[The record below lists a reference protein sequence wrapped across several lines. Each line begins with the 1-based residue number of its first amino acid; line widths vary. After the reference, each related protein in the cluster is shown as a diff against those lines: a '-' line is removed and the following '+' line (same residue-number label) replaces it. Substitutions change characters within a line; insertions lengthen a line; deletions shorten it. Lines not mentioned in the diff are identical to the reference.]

1 MRKKIEVIP
10 AKPIKELRGL
20 APTAQ
25 TRVCAYCRVST
36 DNEDQLSSL
45 EAQVKFYSKL
55 IANNPAWNFVGIYAD
70 EGISGTNTKKRL
82 EFNRMIDDCMAGKID
97 MVMTKSISRFA
108 RNTLDCLQYV
118 RQLKDKNIAIF
129 FEKENINTLDGRGD
143 LLISIMSSLAQEES
157 SNLSKVTRMGIVYR
171 FQEGKVFVNH
181 KWFLGYTKDE
191 NGNLVIVPEQAEVVR
206 RIYREFLEGKSAI
219 SIIKGLEKD
228 GIKNGAGRTK
238 WHNTNIY
245 QILKNEKYTGDA
257 LLQKSYTIDFLNKK
271 RVRNDGYVPKY
282 YVENSHEGIITKE
295 DFAAVQAEIAR
306 RNSLRG
312 YSKTGKSEY
321 SSKYP
326 FSGKLYCSNCGA
338 KFNRQIWGT
347 GKYKKGVWICA
358 NHRMNGEEACPQ
370 KALIERKLEQAFV
383 RAINQVIGGKDA
395 FMERLF
401 DNIYES
407 LDAVE
412 HEFTQEQIDER
423 LTELQQEIM
432 SLVRLNAKT
441 GLDTRAYDNEYSQ
454 LTAEIERF
462 RGLRQRLL
470 DEDAQK
476 VIRIQ
481 RIDELRQ
488 FIQEQATP
496 LLRFDG
502 DLFRRLIEKVSVKS
516 LVEATFV
523 FKTGIDVREALR

>member
-1 MRKKIEVIP
+1 M
-10 AKPIKELRGL
+10 
-20 APTAQ
+20 
-25 TRVCAYCRVST
+25 
-36 DNEDQLSSL
+36 
-45 EAQVKFYSKL
+45 
-55 IANNPAWNFVGIYAD
+55 
-70 EGISGTNTKKRL
+70 
-82 EFNRMIDDCMAGKID
+82 
-97 MVMTKSISRFA
+97 
-108 RNTLDCLQYV
+108 
-118 RQLKDKNIAIF
+118 
-129 FEKENINTLDGRGD
+129 
-143 LLISIMSSLAQEES
+143 
-157 SNLSKVTRMGIVYR
+157 
-171 FQEGKVFVNH
+171 
-181 KWFLGYTKDE
+181 
-191 NGNLVIVPEQAEVVR
+191 
-206 RIYREFLEGKSAI
+206 
-219 SIIKGLEKD
+219 
-228 GIKNGAGRTK
+228 
-238 WHNTNIY
+238 
-245 QILKNEKYTGDA
+245 
-257 LLQKSYTIDFLNKK
+257 
-271 RVRNDGYVPKY
+271 
-282 YVENSHEGIITKE
+282 
-295 DFAAVQAEIAR
+295 
-306 RNSLRG
+306 RG